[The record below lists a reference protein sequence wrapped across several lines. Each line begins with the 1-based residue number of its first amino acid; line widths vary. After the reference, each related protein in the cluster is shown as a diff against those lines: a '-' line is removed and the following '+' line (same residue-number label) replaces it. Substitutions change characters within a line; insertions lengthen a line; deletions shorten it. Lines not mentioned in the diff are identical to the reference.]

1 MVYKSG
7 TTQGHKV
14 KMPEL
19 DLGDKLPICKGFT
32 GMSEKTS
39 HRIKKSSPKGR
50 KVLWGAIAVIIAWF
64 AISGVAGP
72 LFGKLSSVQQN
83 DNAGFLPSSAESTK
97 ASELAT
103 KFTSQDTS
111 ILPALVIFTGPADA
125 AGIAA
130 VGEFG
135 VAVATAPVP
144 GTDVT
149 VGDYLADGAQL
160 IPIPSEDG
168 QAVLMSIPLDNDAL
182 AEPLENEKPALP
194 EVVKAIRAQASE
206 VPGFESHVTGIG
218 GILADL
224 FDSFGSIDTDLLR
237 TTLIVVALILIVVY
251 RSPVLWIIPLFCSV
265 IALSVAGGVVYLLAK
280 DGILDLDGQS
290 QGILSVLVIGAA
302 TDYALLLIARYREEL
317 HHYES
322 RVDAMVVAWKGV
334 VEPITASG
342 LTVISGLLVLGLSD
356 LKSVRSLGPVA
367 AIGVL
372 AAQFVMLTML
382 PAILVL
388 AGRWIFWPKRPMHD
402 DADEQLSGLWS
413 KVAGLVGRKP
423 RQTWIVTG
431 LFLVIAMSF
440 ATQLKT
446 SGLATSDAFTG
457 NPDSVV
463 GLEKLSEH
471 FPAGSGDPTLV
482 IAPEADKDALIAAL
496 NDAEGVVE
504 VKQTTTRFIP
514 GGPEPTPVVIDGL
527 VQIEVILDKPADS
540 VESQGYIP
548 GIREAA
554 KAASE
559 SALVGGTTAV
569 NFDIQT
575 TNTRDRNLILP
586 AALLVIGII
595 LAVLL
600 RSIFA
605 PVLLIITTVIS
616 FGATLGISHLVF
628 THLFGFEGSD
638 GGFIL
643 FTFVFLVALG
653 IDYNIFLMTRVREE
667 AIKLGTRP
675 GILKGLTVTGGVIT
689 SAGVVLAATFA
700 VLGTLPLVFLAELG
714 FAVAFG
720 VLLDTIIVRSLL
732 VPALAYDIGAKIW
745 WPSKLGK
752 TEGPLNSDSSLELDK
767 ASTS

>member
-1 MVYKSG
+1 
-7 TTQGHKV
+7 
-14 KMPEL
+14 
-19 DLGDKLPICKGFT
+19 
-32 GMSEKTS
+32 MSESTKTRSTKTS
-39 HRIKKSSPKGR
+39 TKGR
-50 KVLWGAIAVIIAWF
+50 KVLWGALAVVIAWF

-111 ILPALVIFTGPADA
+111 ILPALVIFTGPADQ

-135 VAVATAPVP
+135 AAVAAAPVK
-144 GTDVT
+144 GSNST
-149 VGDYLADGAQL
+149 VGDYLAKGAQL
-160 IPIPSEDG
+160 IPIPSQDG
-168 QAVLMSIPLDNDAL
+168 KAILMSIPLDNDKL
-182 AEPLENEKPALP
+182 AAPLANDKPALP
-194 EVVKAIRAQASE
+194 EVVKAIRAQASALS
-206 VPGFESHVTGIG
+206 GYESHVTGIG

-224 FDSFGSIDTDLLR
+224 FDSFGSIDTNLLG

-251 RSPVLWIIPLFCSV
+251 RSPVLWIVPLFCSV
-265 IALSVAGGVVYLLAK
+265 IALSLAGGIVYLLAK
-280 DGILDLDGQS
+280 AGILDLDGQS

-322 RVDAMVVAWKGV
+322 RVDAMARAWKGV

-342 LTVISGLLVLGLSD
+342 LTVIAGLLVLGLSD

-372 AAQFVMLTML
+372 AAQMVMLTML

-388 AGRWIFWPKRPMHD
+388 LGRWIFWPKRPVHD
-402 DADEQLSGLWS
+402 DVDEKLSGIWS

-423 RQTWIVTG
+423 RVTWISAG
-431 LFLVIAMSF
+431 LFLIIAMSF

-446 SGLATSDAFTG
+446 SGLATSQAFTG
-457 NPDSVV
+457 KPDSVV
-463 GLEKLSEH
+463 GLGKLSEH
-471 FPAGSGDPTLV
+471 FPAGSGDPTIV
-482 IAPEADKDALIAAL
+482 IGPEADKDALIAAL
-496 NDAEGVVE
+496 GEAKGVDE
-504 VKQTTTRFIP
+504 VKQTTTPFIP
-514 GGPEPTPVVIDGL
+514 GGPEPMPVVIDGL
-527 VQIEVILDKPADS
+527 VQIELTLDKPADS
-540 VESQGYIP
+540 VEAQGFIP

-554 KAASE
+554 KSVSE
-559 SALVGGTTAV
+559 TAVVGGSSAV
-569 NFDIQT
+569 NFDIQQ
-575 TNTRDRNLILP
+575 TNKRDRNLILP
-586 AALLVIGII
+586 VALLVIGII
-595 LAVLL
+595 LALLL
-600 RSIFA
+600 RSLVA
-605 PVLLIITTVIS
+605 PVLLIITTVMS

-628 THLFGFEGSD
+628 THLFGFSGSD
-638 GGFIL
+638 GSFIL

-667 AIKLGTRP
+667 AKKLGTRP

-720 VLLDTIIVRSLL
+720 VLLDTIIVRSLF
-732 VPALAYDIGAKIW
+732 VPALSYDLGAKIW

-752 TEGPLNSDSSLELDK
+752 SEGPLQEEAKLEVEK
-767 ASTS
+767 A

>member
-1 MVYKSG
+1 
-7 TTQGHKV
+7 
-14 KMPEL
+14 
-19 DLGDKLPICKGFT
+19 
-32 GMSEKTS
+32 MSEKTS
-39 HRIKKSSPKGR
+39 HRSTKTTPKGR

-111 ILPALVIFTGPADA
+111 ILPALVIFIGPADE
-125 AGIAA
+125 AGLAA
-130 VGEFG
+130 VTEFG
-135 VAVATAPVP
+135 AAVASAPVL
-144 GTDVT
+144 DSDAT
-149 VGDYLADGAQL
+149 VGDYLAEGAQL
-160 IPIPSEDG
+160 IPIPSQDG
-168 QAVLMSIPLDNDAL
+168 QAILMSIPLDDGAL
-182 AEPLENEKPALP
+182 ATPLENEKPALP
-194 EVVKAIRAQASE
+194 EVVKAIRAQAAE
-206 VPGFESHVTGIG
+206 VSGFESHVTGIG

-224 FDSFGSIDTDLLR
+224 FDSFGSIDTDLLF

-265 IALSVAGGVVYLLAK
+265 IALSVSGGVVYLLTK
-280 DGILDLDGQS
+280 EGILDLDGQS

-334 VEPITASG
+334 VEPIAASG

-388 AGRWIFWPKRPMHD
+388 AGRWIFWPKRPQHD
-402 DADEQLSGLWS
+402 DADEKLSGLWS
-413 KVAGLVGRKP
+413 KVSGLVGSKP
-423 RQTWIVTG
+423 RRTWIVTG
-431 LFLVIAMSF
+431 LFLLISMGF

-446 SGLATSDAFTG
+446 GGLATTDAFTG

-463 GLEKLSEH
+463 GLDRLSEH
-471 FPAGSGDPTLV
+471 FPAGSGDPTIV
-482 IAPEADKDALIAAL
+482 IGPEVDKDALIASITAS
-496 NDAEGVVE
+496 EGVVE
-504 VKQTTTRFIP
+504 VKQTTTQFIP
-514 GGPEPTPVVIDGL
+514 GGPAPTPVVVDGL
-527 VQIEVILDKPADS
+527 VQIEVTLDKPADS
-540 VESQGYIP
+540 VEAQGYIP
-548 GIREAA
+548 GIREAV
-554 KAASE
+554 KAASAT
-559 SALVGGTTAV
+559 ALVGGTTAV

-586 AALLVIGII
+586 VALLVIGII
-595 LAVLL
+595 LALLL

-605 PVLLIITTVIS
+605 PVLLIITTVVS

-628 THLFGFEGSD
+628 THLFGFAGAD

-732 VPALAYDIGAKIW
+732 VPALAYDLGAKIW

-752 TEGPLNSDSSLELDK
+752 SEGPLLSNAALETEK
-767 ASTS
+767 APTS

>member
-1 MVYKSG
+1 
-7 TTQGHKV
+7 
-14 KMPEL
+14 
-19 DLGDKLPICKGFT
+19 
-32 GMSEKTS
+32 MSEKTT
-39 HRIKKSSPKGR
+39 HRSTKSSPKGR
-50 KVLWGAIAVIIAWF
+50 KILWGAIAVIIAWF

-125 AGIAA
+125 AGVAA

-135 VAVATAPVP
+135 IAVASAPVP
-144 GTDVT
+144 GTDET
-149 VGDYLADGAQL
+149 VGDYLAEGAQL
-160 IPIPSEDG
+160 IPIPSQDG
-168 QAVLMSIPLDNDAL
+168 LAVLMSIPLDNDAL
-182 AEPLENEKPALP
+182 ATPLENEKPALP

-265 IALSVAGGVVYLLAK
+265 IALSLAGGVVYLLAK
-280 DGILDLDGQS
+280 EGILDLDGQS

-322 RVDAMVVAWKGV
+322 RIDAMVVAWKGV
-334 VEPITASG
+334 VEPIVASG

-372 AAQFVMLTML
+372 AAQLIMLSLL

-388 AGRWIFWPKRPMHD
+388 LGRWVFWPKRPIHD
-402 DADEQLSGLWS
+402 DVDEKLSGLWS

-423 RQTWIVTG
+423 RPTWI
-431 LFLVIAMSF
+431 

-446 SGLATSDAFTG
+446 DGLAQTDAFTG
-457 NPDSVV
+457 NPDSVI

-471 FPAGSGDPTLV
+471 FPAGSGDPTIV
-482 IAPEADKDALIAAL
+482 IGPEADKDALIAAMT
-496 NDAEGVVE
+496 DSQGVVE
-504 VKQTTTRFIP
+504 VKQTTTPFIP
-514 GGPEPTPVVIDGL
+514 GGPEPTPVVVDGL
-527 VQIEVILDKPADS
+527 VQIEVTLDKPADS
-540 VESQGYIP
+540 VEAQGYIP
-548 GIREAA
+548 AIREAA
-554 KAASE
+554 KGASE
-559 SALVGGTTAV
+559 TALVGGTTAV
-569 NFDIQT
+569 NFDIQE
-575 TNTRDRNLILP
+575 TNKRDRNLILP
-586 AALLVIGII
+586 VALLVIGVI
-595 LAVLL
+595 LAALL

-605 PVLLIITTVIS
+605 PVLLILTTVIS

-628 THLFGFEGSD
+628 THLFGFAGAD
-638 GGFIL
+638 GGFVL

-667 AIKLGTRP
+667 AKKLGTRP

-732 VPALAYDIGAKIW
+732 VPALSYDIGAKIW

-752 TEGPLNSDSSLELDK
+752 SEGPLQTDAKLEVEK
-767 ASTS
+767 V